1 MSCVAY
7 DPTFHKVRYLAGTG
21 AGRIPVERRGQ
32 VIAEWSRRIRITIWR
47 SWIGETSVL
56 GHGGND
62 LNPQF
67 PASYQIATTSGVTH
81 CGLYETLCLK

>member
-32 VIAEWSRRIRITIWR
+32 VIAEWSCRTEIDFINGVIVKKGAR
-47 SWIGETSVL
+47 
-56 GHGGND
+56 
-62 LNPQF
+62 
-67 PASYQIATTSGVTH
+67 PASPLRRSQQQAVTP